1 MTTLNVQTDSSLL
14 NGKIEMTSFNETALN
29 ENKITVSTSS
39 REVHYEERPVYEV
52 VKRIFDIICSVSAL
66 AVLSPLMLIVMIL
79 IMIDD
84 FGSPVYTQER
94 VGRDGRIFKI
104 YKFRSMY
111 KKADKIREE
120 LMAKDECRGA
130 TFKMKNDPR
139 ITRIGHI
146 IRKTSIDELPQLVNI
161 LKGEMS
167 VIGPRPFIPR
177 EQANLPDDR
186 LLVNPGLSCYWQV
199 GGKNSLT
206 KEEQIAL
213 DRKYIEDRSIAV
225 DIKIIIKT
233 ILFVFKIGN
242 S

>member
-14 NGKIEMTSFNETALN
+14 NGNIEMTSFNETALN
-29 ENKITVSTSS
+29 ESKITVSTSS

-84 FGSPVYTQER
+84 FGSPVYTQDR

-186 LLVNPGLSCYWQV
+186 LLVNPGLSCYWQLSDRNALSKTEQIELDRRYIKERSLWTDLKLI
-199 GGKNSLT
+199 GRTFRFMLGHKNS
-206 KEEQIAL
+206 
-213 DRKYIEDRSIAV
+213 
-225 DIKIIIKT
+225 
-233 ILFVFKIGN
+233 
-242 S
+242 

>member
-1 MTTLNVQTDSSLL
+1 MTTLNVQTENILNSS
-14 NGKIEMTSFNETALN
+14 IEVSSFNDAAAAERD
-29 ENKITVSTSS
+29 ITISS
-39 REVHYEERPVYEV
+39 SSVTDYEEKPVYDV
-52 VKRIFDIICSVSAL
+52 VKRICDIICSLTAL
-66 AVLSPLMLIVMIL
+66 LVLSPMMVIVMVL

-84 FGSPVYTQER
+84 FGNPIYTQER
-94 VGRDGRIFKI
+94 VGRDGKIFRI

-111 KKADKIREE
+111 KKADKKREE
-120 LMAKDECRGA
+120 LMARDECKGA

-139 ITRIGHI
+139 ITRIGHF

-161 LKGEMS
+161 LKGDMS

-206 KEEQIAL
+206 KDEQIAL
-213 DRKYIEDRSIAV
+213 DRKYVADRSLAV
-225 DIKIIIKT
+225 DVKIIIKT
-233 ILFVFKIGN
+233 ILFVFKNGN